1 LVAETAQIRQE
12 LTTAIRTLLRIR
24 VVVVE
29 DKKDIPVTQAVV
41 AQVS

>member
-1 LVAETAQIRQE
+1 VVETVQIRQE
-12 LTTAIRTLLRIR
+12 LTTVIRTLLRIQ
-24 VVVVE
+24 VVAAE